1 MEWIRG
7 AISGLYDQLPILLAV
22 FFLLSI
28 LANVLLFRKRT
39 RQYRSD
45 FHRMK
50 EKEKESRVVL
60 KHRNQLRDRN
70 RSFQQSLTYALR
82 IQRAMFL
89 TQKQLRA
96 HFPESFIYHRPK
108 DIVSGDF
115 NWARRINGKIL
126 FSVADCTGH
135 GVPGAF
141 MSLLG
146 LEFFRQITLGSGI
159 HDPAGILNEMNRQ
172 FDIVLGNTEEISLKD
187 GIDLAI
193 CAYDYKTRMLDY
205 AGAFNSLYI
214 ARDHE
219 ILEIKGDRIIV
230 GPDYG
235 LQRGTFKNQSVK
247 IQEKDMLY
255 MFTDGYADQFGG
267 PEGKKFKYR
276 RFRHLLM
283 SIHKLPM
290 DDQLKKL
297 EENMDDW
304 MGKQEDQIDDQT
316 ILGIRPASFSFF

>member
-1 MEWIRG
+1 MLE
-7 AISGLYDQLPILLAV
+7 L
-22 FFLLSI
+22 
-28 LANVLLFRKRT
+28 
-39 RQYRSD
+39 
-45 FHRMK
+45 
-50 EKEKESRVVL
+50 EKESRRVL
-60 KHRNQLRDRN
+60 KHRNQLRDRTKHYE
-70 RSFQQSLTYALR
+70 QSLTYALR
-82 IQRAMFL
+82 IQSAMFL
-89 TQKQLRA
+89 TPKQLRS
-96 HFPESFIYHRPK
+96 HFPDSFIYHRPK

-146 LEFFRQITLGSGI
+146 LEFFRQITIGQGI
-159 HDPAGILNEMNRQ
+159 LDPAGILNEMNKQ
-172 FDIVLGNTEEISLKD
+172 FDIVLGNTEELSLKD
-187 GIDLAI
+187 GMDLAV
-193 CAYDYKTRMLDY
+193 CSYDYKTRVLEY

-235 LQRGTFKNQSVK
+235 LQRGKFENQSLQ
-247 IQEKDMLY
+247 ILEDDMLY

-283 SIHKLPM
+283 SIHQLST
-290 DDQLKKL
+290 DDQLLKL
-297 EENMDDW
+297 EENMNEW
-304 MGKQEDQIDDQT
+304 MGEREDQIDDQT
-316 ILGIRPASFSFF
+316 IIGIRPASFSSS